1 MASCFCFGFC
11 GAGPC
16 GYRRHV
22 PPEARGAWRKGPG
35 CGAERGGAGRRA
47 EGPGAA
53 WPHLP
58 LRRWR
63 APQVTSGR
71 AGAAQLLP
79 RRPPAASSR
88 THCPGAGDTAVSSRS
103 RLAAHASV
111 LNLKESK
118 ASERTIVV
126 GGLPVDFL
134 SARLVVVL
142 VKSYFEDIK
151 NEGGE
156 VEDVIYPTRTRGIA
170 YVIFKEKK
178 VAENVIRQKKY
189 QLPGQVG
196 GVRFQVSRFDVK
208 VFSSVNATLD
218 LSVFRSQ
225 VILESLVTDL
235 RKKIPTL
242 SFGPLKHNGRISVEG
257 SFLDIKKLKESLLLK
272 ARFLLDKTR
281 NFTSEGRKWNRQS
294 PQRNLQKSPKS
305 LESLRTLVP
314 ETARSREM
322 LVLDTD
328 VFLYLKHKCEFYES
342 TLNKFHIR
350 TQEREEG
357 GITTV
362 FLKPLCGQPNETK
375 FVKELI
381 EKRSCA
387 LHLKLRKET
396 FILEGKENRE
406 RRKIKQA
413 CEQLGSRYP
422 EVLINFHR
430 THVDIIGSSSD
441 TYLFK
446 NEIMKLIGQKVS

>member
-1 MASCFCFGFC
+1 M
-11 GAGPC
+11 
-16 GYRRHV
+16 
-22 PPEARGAWRKGPG
+22 
-35 CGAERGGAGRRA
+35 
-47 EGPGAA
+47 
-53 WPHLP
+53 
-58 LRRWR
+58 
-63 APQVTSGR
+63 
-71 AGAAQLLP
+71 
-79 RRPPAASSR
+79 
-88 THCPGAGDTAVSSRS
+88 
-103 RLAAHASV
+103 ASV

-134 SARLVVVL
+134 SARLLVLL

-151 NEGGE
+151 SEGGE
-156 VEDVIYPTRTRGIA
+156 VEDVIYPTKTKGIA

-178 VAENVIRQKKY
+178 VAENVIRKQED

-196 GVRFQVSRFDVK
+196 GVRFQVSRFDVE

-225 VILESLVTDL
+225 VILESLVMDL
-235 RKKIPTL
+235 KKKIPAL

-294 PQRNLQKSPKS
+294 PQRNPQKSPKS
-305 LESLRTLVP
+305 LESLRPLVP

-328 VFLYLKHKCEFYES
+328 VFLYLKQKCEFYES

-362 FLKPLCGQPNETK
+362 LLKPVCCQPNETK
-375 FVKELI
+375 HVKELI
-381 EKRSCA
+381 EKRSSA

-406 RRKIKQA
+406 RKKIKQA

-446 NEIMKLIGQKVS
+446 KEVMKLIGQKVS